1 MVSAAQPPSRDDAFL
16 WTRIEAI
23 YSIAPAMIGMDLLG
37 SAMMAG
43 LFWQQGNTIR
53 LLIWVF
59 ASAIVIAARTVAA
72 IAYKSGRFA
81 NIPSRRWAESL
92 TAFAAASGLL
102 WGGALGLIVATGTD
116 SEVMFAVCVAL
127 SGLTLSIAHVAYWPM
142 YAAFEIPVM
151 VAAALGFVASDRPG
165 HWPLAGAAMVMTI
178 VLLSVSRRL
187 AGQVLHAHRLAAAN
201 QALVESL
208 GARGKALEQACDA
221 LERVS
226 RTDPLTGLAN
236 RRQRDSR
243 LADEWERAL
252 RSGGSLAVVA
262 IDVDHFKRFNDAH
275 GHSEGDRCLKA
286 VAEMLQAGLRGP
298 IDLAARHGGE
308 EFMLIL
314 PGVDRAGAAS
324 IAERVRV
331 MVATCS
337 SDAGFALPEKVTISL
352 GVAAIHPAPGRSIHE
367 LTIAADAALYRAKM
381 AGRNRYELAAIDS
394 IAAAA

>member
-1 MVSAAQPPSRDDAFL
+1 MSREDLFL
-16 WTRIEAI
+16 KTRIDAI
-23 YSIAPAMIGMDLLG
+23 YSIAFAMIGMDLLG
-37 SAMMAG
+37 SVMMAG
-43 LFWQQGNTIR
+43 MFWRQGWG
-53 LLIWVF
+53 LWFDLWV
-59 ASAIVIAARTVAA
+59 IVSVLVIGARAGAAAA
-72 IAYKSGRFA
+72 YLSGRFSA
-81 NIPSRRWAESL
+81 IPPRRWAASL
-92 TAFAAASGLL
+92 IAFSAASGIA
-102 WGGALGLIVATGTD
+102 WGGALGLIAGTGTD
-116 SEVMFAVCVAL
+116 NEVMFAVCVSLA
-127 SGLTLSIAHVAYWPM
+127 GLTLSIAHVAYWPV
-142 YAAFEIPVM
+142 YAAFELPVM
-151 VAAALGFVASDRPG
+151 IAATSGFLIGNRPG
-165 HWPLAGAAMVMTI
+165 HWSLSAAAAVMTI
-178 VLLSVSRRL
+178 VLLTTSRRL
-187 AGQVLHAHRLAAAN
+187 AGQVLQAHKLAAAN

-208 GARGKALEQACDA
+208 GERGKALEQACDA

-236 RRQRDSR
+236 RRQRDNR
-243 LADEWERAL
+243 LADEWERGL
-252 RSGGSLAVVA
+252 RSGGPLAVVA

-352 GVAAIHPAPGRSIHE
+352 GVAAIHPAPGRSVHE

>member
-1 MVSAAQPPSRDDAFL
+1 
-16 WTRIEAI
+16 
-23 YSIAPAMIGMDLLG
+23 
-37 SAMMAG
+37 
-43 LFWQQGNTIR
+43 
-53 LLIWVF
+53 
-59 ASAIVIAARTVAA
+59 
-72 IAYKSGRFA
+72 
-81 NIPSRRWAESL
+81 
-92 TAFAAASGLL
+92 
-102 WGGALGLIVATGTD
+102 
-116 SEVMFAVCVAL
+116 MFAVCVAL

-165 HWPLAGAAMVMTI
+165 HWPLAGAAAVMTI
-178 VLLSVSRRL
+178 VLLGVSRRL

-201 QALVESL
+201 QTLVESL

-221 LERVS
+221 LDRVS

-236 RRQRDSR
+236 RRQRDIR
-243 LADEWERAL
+243 LAEEWERGL
-252 RSGGSLAVVA
+252 RSGGPLAVVA
-262 IDVDHFKRFNDAH
+262 IDVDHFKHFNDAH

-286 VAEMLQAGLRGP
+286 VAEMLQAGVRGP

-337 SDAGFALPEKVTISL
+337 NDPGYALPEKVTISL
-352 GVAAIHPAPGRSIHE
+352 GVAAIHPALGRSVHE

-381 AGRNRYELAAIDS
+381 AGRNRYELAATDS

>member
-16 WTRIEAI
+16 RTRIEAI
-23 YSIAPAMIGMDLLG
+23 YSIALAMIGMDLLG

-43 LFWQQGNTIR
+43 LFWQQGNTVW
-53 LLIWVF
+53 LLIWAF
-59 ASAIVIAARTVAA
+59 ASAIVIGARTVGAM
-72 IAYKSGRFA
+72 AYKSGRFA

-92 TAFAAASGLL
+92 TTFAAASGLL

-116 SEVMFAVCVAL
+116 SQVMFAVCVAL

-142 YAAFEIPVM
+142 YAAFELPVM
-151 VAAALGFVASDRPG
+151 VAAALGFFLSDRPG
-165 HWPLAGAAMVMTI
+165 HWPLAGAATVMTV

-262 IDVDHFKRFNDAH
+262 IDVDHFKRYNDAH

>member
-1 MVSAAQPPSRDDAFL
+1 MVSTPSSTPREDAFL
-16 WTRIEAI
+16 KTRIEAI
-23 YSIAPAMIGMDLLG
+23 YSIALAMIGMDLLG

-43 LFWQQGNTIR
+43 LFWQQGNR
-53 LLIWVF
+53 LWLLIWVI
-59 ASAIVIAARTVAA
+59 ASAIVIGSRMVATM
-72 IAYKSGRFA
+72 AYKSGRFA
-81 NIPSRRWAESL
+81 NIPSRRWAASL
-92 TAFAAASGLL
+92 ATFSAASGLL
-102 WGGALGLIVATGTD
+102 WGCALGLIVATGTD

-151 VAAALGFVASDRPG
+151 VAAALGFAISDRPG
-165 HWPLAGAAMVMTI
+165 HWPLAGAATVMTI

-243 LADEWERAL
+243 LAEEWERGL
-252 RSGGSLAVVA
+252 RSGGPLAVVA

-286 VAEMLQAGLRGP
+286 VAEMLQAGVRGP

-337 SDAGFALPEKVTISL
+337 NDPGFALPEKVTISL
-352 GVAAIHPAPGRSIHE
+352 GVAAIHPAPGRSVHE

-381 AGRNRYELAAIDS
+381 AGRNRYELAAMDS
-394 IAAAA
+394 VAAAA

>member
-1 MVSAAQPPSRDDAFL
+1 MSREDLFL
-16 WTRIEAI
+16 KARIDAI
-23 YSIAPAMIGMDLLG
+23 YSIAYPMIGMDLLG

-43 LFWQQGNTIR
+43 LFWQKGGGLWLT
-53 LLIWVF
+53 LWV
-59 ASAIVIAARTVAA
+59 AVSALVIGARGVVAA
-72 IAYKSGRFA
+72 AYQSGRFSH
-81 NIPSRRWAESL
+81 IPPRRWAASL
-92 TAFAAASGLL
+92 IGFSAASGVV
-102 WGGALGLIVATGTD
+102 WGAALGLIAATGTD
-116 SEVMFAVCVAL
+116 NEVMFAVCVSL
-127 SGLTLSIAHVAYWPM
+127 SGLTLSIVHVAYWPM
-142 YAAFEIPVM
+142 YAAFELPVM
-151 VAAALGFVASDRPG
+151 IAATWGFLVGSRPG
-165 HWPLAGAAMVMTI
+165 HWLLGAAAAVMTI
-178 VLLSVSRRL
+178 VLLSTSRRL
-187 AGQVLHAHRLAAAN
+187 AGQVLQAHKLAAAN

-208 GARGKALEQACDA
+208 GERGKALEQACDA

-243 LADEWERAL
+243 LADEWERGL
-252 RSGGSLAVVA
+252 RSGGPLAVVA

-352 GVAAIHPAPGRSIHE
+352 GVAAIHPAPGRSVHE

-394 IAAAA
+394 VAAAA

>member
-1 MVSAAQPPSRDDAFL
+1 MVSAAPSISRDDAFL
-16 WTRIEAI
+16 KVRIEAI
-23 YSIAPAMIGMDLLG
+23 YSIALAMIGMDLLG

-43 LFWQQGNTIR
+43 LFWQQGSTIW
-53 LLIWVF
+53 LPIWVL
-59 ASAIVIAARTVAA
+59 ASVVIISSRGVATM
-72 IAYKSGRFA
+72 AYRSGLFP
-81 NIPSRRWAESL
+81 NVPVRRWAASL
-92 TAFAAASGLL
+92 TAFAGASGLL

-116 SEVMFAVCVAL
+116 NEVMFAVCVAL
-127 SGLTLSIAHVAYWPM
+127 SGLTLSIAHVAYWPV
-142 YAAFEIPVM
+142 YAAFELPVM
-151 VAAALGFVASDRPG
+151 IAAALGFFLSERPG
-165 HWPLAGAAMVMTI
+165 HWSLAGAATVMTV
-178 VLLSVSRRL
+178 VLLGVSRRL
-187 AGQVLHAHRLAAAN
+187 AGQVLQAHRLAAAN

-243 LADEWERAL
+243 LADEWKRGL
-252 RSGGSLAVVA
+252 RSGGPLAVVA
-262 IDVDHFKRFNDAH
+262 IDVDHFKRFNDTH
-275 GHSEGDRCLKA
+275 GHAAGDHCLKV
-286 VAEMLQAGLRGP
+286 VAEMLQAGIRGP

-314 PGVDRAGAAS
+314 PGVDLAGAAS

-337 SDAGFALPEKVTISL
+337 NDPGSALPEKVTISL
-352 GVAAIHPAPGRSIHE
+352 GVAAIHPAPGRSVHE

-394 IAAAA
+394 VAAAA

>member
-16 WTRIEAI
+16 RTRIEAI
-23 YSIAPAMIGMDLLG
+23 YSIALAMIGMDLLG

-43 LFWQQGNTIR
+43 LFWQQGNTVW

-59 ASAIVIAARTVAA
+59 ASAIVIGARTVAA
-72 IAYKSGRFA
+72 MAYKSGRFA

-92 TAFAAASGLL
+92 TTFAAASGLL

-116 SEVMFAVCVAL
+116 SQVMFAVCVAL

-142 YAAFEIPVM
+142 YAAFELPVM
-151 VAAALGFVASDRPG
+151 VAAALGFFLSDRPG
-165 HWPLAGAAMVMTI
+165 HWPLAGAATVMTV

-226 RTDPLTGLAN
+226 RTDPLTGTAN

-262 IDVDHFKRFNDAH
+262 IDVDHFKRYNDAH

-286 VAEMLQAGLRGP
+286 VAEMLRAGLRGP

>member
-178 VLLSVSRRL
+178 VLLGVSRRL

>member
-1 MVSAAQPPSRDDAFL
+1 MSREDLFL
-16 WTRIEAI
+16 KARIDAI
-23 YSIAPAMIGMDLLG
+23 YSIAFAMIGMDLLG
-37 SAMMAG
+37 SVMMAG
-43 LFWQQGNTIR
+43 MFWRQGWGFWFD
-53 LLIWVF
+53 LWVVVSVLVIGAR
-59 ASAIVIAARTVAA
+59 ASAAA
-72 IAYKSGRFA
+72 AYLSGRFSA
-81 NIPSRRWAESL
+81 IPPRRWAASL
-92 TAFAAASGLL
+92 IAFSAASGIA
-102 WGGALGLIVATGTD
+102 WGGALGLIAGTGTD
-116 SEVMFAVCVAL
+116 NEVMFAVCVSLA
-127 SGLTLSIAHVAYWPM
+127 GLTLSIAHVAYWPV
-142 YAAFEIPVM
+142 YAAFELPVM
-151 VAAALGFVASDRPG
+151 IAATSGFLIGNRPG
-165 HWPLAGAAMVMTI
+165 HWSLSAAAAVMTI
-178 VLLSVSRRL
+178 VLLTTSRRL
-187 AGQVLHAHRLAAAN
+187 AGQVLQAHKLAAAN

-208 GARGKALEQACDA
+208 GERGKALEQACDA

-236 RRQRDSR
+236 RRQRDNR
-243 LADEWERAL
+243 LADEWERGL
-252 RSGGSLAVVA
+252 RSGGPLAVVA

-337 SDAGFALPEKVTISL
+337 SDAGYALPEKVTISL
-352 GVAAIHPAPGRSIHE
+352 GVAAIHPAPGRSVHE

-394 IAAAA
+394 VAVAA

>member
-1 MVSAAQPPSRDDAFL
+1 MFL
-16 WTRIEAI
+16 KTRLDAI
-23 YSIAPAMIGMDLLG
+23 YSIAFAMIGMDVLG

-43 LFWQQGNTIR
+43 LFWQQGAGFWLDVWVVAGMTI
-53 LLIWVF
+53 
-59 ASAIVIAARTVAA
+59 IAGRALGAA
-72 IAYKSGRFA
+72 AYRSGRFSH
-81 NIPSRRWAESL
+81 IPPRRWAASL
-92 TAFAAASGLL
+92 VALAGASGAA
-102 WGGALGLIVATGTD
+102 WGVALGTIVATGSD
-116 SEVMFAVCVAL
+116 NEVMFAVCVSL

-142 YAAFEIPVM
+142 YAAFELPVM
-151 VAAALGFVASDRPG
+151 IAASLGFLASDRPG
-165 HWPLAGAAMVMTI
+165 HWPLGGAAAVMTV
-178 VLLSVSRRL
+178 VLLSTSRRL
-187 AGQVLHAHRLAAAN
+187 AGQVLQAHKLAAAN

-208 GARGKALEQACDA
+208 GERGKALEQACDA

-252 RSGGSLAVVA
+252 RNGGPLAVVA
-262 IDVDHFKRFNDAH
+262 IDVDHFKRFNDTH
-275 GHSEGDRCLKA
+275 GHAEGDRCLKA
-286 VAEMLQAGLRGP
+286 VAEMLLAGVRGS

-314 PGVDRAGAAS
+314 PGIDQAGAAS

-337 SDAGFALPEKVTISL
+337 DDAGFALPEKVTVSL
-352 GVAAIHPAPGRSIHE
+352 GVAALDPAPGRSLHE

-381 AGRNRYELAAIDS
+381 GGRNRYELAVIDN

>member
-1 MVSAAQPPSRDDAFL
+1 MTRDDAFL
-16 WTRIEAI
+16 KARIEAV

-43 LFWQQGNTIR
+43 LFWRQGST
-53 LLIWVF
+53 LWLPVW
-59 ASAIVIAARTVAA
+59 VIASVVIIASRGVAA
-72 IAYKSGRFA
+72 GAYKSGSFP
-81 NIPSRRWAESL
+81 NIPARHWAASL
-92 TAFAAASGLL
+92 VAFAGASGLL

-116 SEVMFAVCVAL
+116 NEVMFAVCVAL
-127 SGLTLSIAHVAYWPM
+127 SGLTLSIAHVAYWPI

-151 VAAALGFVASDRPG
+151 VAAASGFLVSDRPG
-165 HWPLAGAAMVMTI
+165 HWPLAIAATVMTA

-187 AGQVLHAHRLAAAN
+187 AAQVLQAHRLAAAN

-243 LADEWERAL
+243 LADEWDRGL
-252 RSGGSLAVVA
+252 RNGGPLAVVA
-262 IDVDHFKRFNDAH
+262 IDVDHFKRFNDTH
-275 GHSEGDRCLKA
+275 GHAEGDRCLKA
-286 VAEMLQAGLRGP
+286 VAEMLQTGIRGP

-314 PGVDRAGAAS
+314 PGVDQAGAAS

-331 MVATCS
+331 MVATCGK
-337 SDAGFALPEKVTISL
+337 DRGFALPEKVTISL
-352 GVAAIHPAPGRSIHE
+352 GVAAIHPEPGRSVHE

-381 AGRNRYELAAIDS
+381 AGRDRYELAVIDRVAV
-394 IAAAA
+394 AA

>member
-1 MVSAAQPPSRDDAFL
+1 MVSTPSSTSRDDVFL
-16 WTRIEAI
+16 KTRIEAI
-23 YSIAPAMIGMDLLG
+23 YSIAVAMIGMDLLG
-37 SAMMAG
+37 STMMAG
-43 LFWQQGNTIR
+43 LFWQQGNTIW
-53 LLIWVF
+53 LLIWVL
-59 ASAIVIAARTVAA
+59 ASVVVIGARTAA
-72 IAYKSGRFA
+72 TMAYKSGRFA
-81 NIPSRRWAESL
+81 NVPSRHWARSL
-92 TAFAAASGLL
+92 TVFSAASGLL

-151 VAAALGFVASDRPG
+151 VAAALGFVAGDRPG
-165 HWPLAGAAMVMTI
+165 HWPLAGAATVMTV

-252 RSGGSLAVVA
+252 RSGGPLAVVA
-262 IDVDHFKRFNDAH
+262 IDVDHFKCFNDAH

-337 SDAGFALPEKVTISL
+337 DDPGFALPEKVTISL

-381 AGRNRYELAAIDS
+381 AGRNRYELAAADS
-394 IAAAA
+394 VAAAA

>member
-1 MVSAAQPPSRDDAFL
+1 
-16 WTRIEAI
+16 
-23 YSIAPAMIGMDLLG
+23 
-37 SAMMAG
+37 
-43 LFWQQGNTIR
+43 
-53 LLIWVF
+53 
-59 ASAIVIAARTVAA
+59 
-72 IAYKSGRFA
+72 
-81 NIPSRRWAESL
+81 
-92 TAFAAASGLL
+92 
-102 WGGALGLIVATGTD
+102 
-116 SEVMFAVCVAL
+116 
-127 SGLTLSIAHVAYWPM
+127 
-142 YAAFEIPVM
+142 
-151 VAAALGFVASDRPG
+151 
-165 HWPLAGAAMVMTI
+165 

-243 LADEWERAL
+243 LADEWERGL
-252 RSGGSLAVVA
+252 RSGGPLAVVA
-262 IDVDHFKRFNDAH
+262 IDVDHFKRFNDTH

-337 SDAGFALPEKVTISL
+337 SDPGFALPEKVTISL

-381 AGRNRYELAAIDS
+381 AGRNRYELAAADS
-394 IAAAA
+394 VAAAA

>member
-1 MVSAAQPPSRDDAFL
+1 MVSTPSSTSRDDVFL
-16 WTRIEAI
+16 KTRIEAI
-23 YSIAPAMIGMDLLG
+23 YSIALAMIGMDLLG
-37 SAMMAG
+37 STMMAG
-43 LFWQQGNTIR
+43 LFWQQGNTIW
-53 LLIWVF
+53 LLIWVL
-59 ASAIVIAARTVAA
+59 ASVVVIGARTVATM
-72 IAYKSGRFA
+72 AYKSGRFA
-81 NIPSRRWAESL
+81 NVPSRHWARSL
-92 TAFAAASGLL
+92 TVFSAASGLL

-151 VAAALGFVASDRPG
+151 VAAALGFVAGDRPG
-165 HWPLAGAAMVMTI
+165 HWPLAGAATVMTV

-187 AGQVLHAHRLAAAN
+187 ARQILHAHRLAAAN

-252 RSGGSLAVVA
+252 RSGGPLAVVA
-262 IDVDHFKRFNDAH
+262 IDVDHFKCFNDAH

-337 SDAGFALPEKVTISL
+337 NDPGFALPEKVTISL

-381 AGRNRYELAAIDS
+381 AGRNRYELAAADS
-394 IAAAA
+394 VAAAA

>member
-1 MVSAAQPPSRDDAFL
+1 MSREELFL
-16 WTRIEAI
+16 KARIDAI
-23 YSIAPAMIGMDLLG
+23 YSIAFAMIGMDLLG

-43 LFWQQGNTIR
+43 MFWQQGGGLWLN
-53 LLIWVF
+53 LW
-59 ASAIVIAARTVAA
+59 VIASVVIIGARGIAA
-72 IAYKSGRFA
+72 AAYRSGRFSH
-81 NIPSRRWAESL
+81 IPPRRWAASL
-92 TAFAAASGLL
+92 IAFAGASGIA
-102 WGGALGLIVATGTD
+102 WGAALGLIAATGTD
-116 SEVMFAVCVAL
+116 NEVMFAVCVSL

-142 YAAFEIPVM
+142 YAAFELPVM
-151 VAAALGFVASDRPG
+151 IAATLGFLVGNRPG
-165 HWPLAGAAMVMTI
+165 HWPLSAAAAVMAV
-178 VLLSVSRRL
+178 VLLSTSRRL
-187 AGQVLHAHRLAAAN
+187 AGQVLQAHKLAAAN

-208 GARGKALEQACDA
+208 GERGKALEQACDA

-243 LADEWERAL
+243 LADEWDRAL
-252 RSGGSLAVVA
+252 RNGGPLAVVA

-275 GHSEGDRCLKA
+275 GHAEGDRCLKA
-286 VAEMLQAGLRGP
+286 VAEMLMAGVRGP

-337 SDAGFALPEKVTISL
+337 NDAGFALPEKVTISL
-352 GVAAIHPAPGRSIHE
+352 GVAAIHPAPGRSVHE

>member
-1 MVSAAQPPSRDDAFL
+1 MTAATSSTSRDDAFL
-16 WTRIEAI
+16 KTRIEGI

-43 LFWQQGNTIR
+43 LFWQIGQR
-53 LLIWVF
+53 FWLPAWVLT
-59 ASAIVIAARTVAA
+59 SVIIIATRGVAA
-72 IAYKSGRFA
+72 VAYRSGLFP
-81 NIPSRRWAESL
+81 NIPVRRWAASL
-92 TAFAAASGLL
+92 VVFAAASGLL

-116 SEVMFAVCVAL
+116 NHVMFAVCVAL

-151 VAAALGFVASDRPG
+151 VAAAAGFAVSDRPG
-165 HWPLAGAAMVMTI
+165 HWPLAGAATAMTV
-178 VLLSVSRRL
+178 VLLIISRRL
-187 AGQVLHAHRLAAAN
+187 AGQILRAHRLAATN

-236 RRQRDSR
+236 RRQRDGR

-252 RSGGSLAVVA
+252 RSGASLAVVA
-262 IDVDHFKRFNDAH
+262 IDVDHFKRFNDTH
-275 GHSEGDRCLKA
+275 GHAEGDRCLKA
-286 VAEMLQAGLRGP
+286 VAEMLQAGIRGP
-298 IDLAARHGGE
+298 IDLAASHGGE

-314 PGVDRAGAAS
+314 PGVDQAGAAS

-331 MVATCS
+331 MVATCGK
-337 SDAGFALPEKVTISL
+337 DAGFALPEKVTISL
-352 GVAAIHPAPGRSIHE
+352 GVAALRPARGRSLHE

-381 AGRNRYELAAIDS
+381 NGRNRYELAQIDS

>member
-1 MVSAAQPPSRDDAFL
+1 MVSTPSSISWDDAFL
-16 WTRIEAI
+16 KTRIEAI
-23 YSIAPAMIGMDLLG
+23 YSIAVAMIGMDLLG
-37 SAMMAG
+37 SAMMAS
-43 LFWQQGNTIR
+43 LFWQQGNTIW

-59 ASAIVIAARTVAA
+59 ASMIVIGARTVATM
-72 IAYKSGRFA
+72 AYKSGRFTG
-81 NIPSRRWAESL
+81 IPGRRWAGSL
-92 TAFAAASGLL
+92 TVFSAASGVL
-102 WGGALGLIVATGTD
+102 WGGALGLIVATGSD
-116 SEVMFAVCVAL
+116 NEVMFSVCVAL

-142 YAAFEIPVM
+142 YAAFELPVM
-151 VAAALGFVASDRPG
+151 VAAALGFFVSDRPG
-165 HWPLAGAAMVMTI
+165 HWSLAGAATVMTV
-178 VLLSVSRRL
+178 VLLGVSRRL

-243 LADEWERAL
+243 LADEWERGL
-252 RSGGSLAVVA
+252 RSGGPLAVVA
-262 IDVDHFKRFNDAH
+262 IDVDHFKRFNDSH

-286 VAEMLQAGLRGP
+286 VAEMLQAGIRGP

-314 PGVDRAGAAS
+314 PGVDQAGAAS

-337 SDAGFALPEKVTISL
+337 NDAGYALPEKVTISL
-352 GVAAIHPAPGRSIHE
+352 GVAAIRPAPGRSVHE

-381 AGRNRYELAAIDS
+381 AGRNRYELAAADS
-394 IAAAA
+394 VAAAA

>member
-1 MVSAAQPPSRDDAFL
+1 MTEATSSMSRDDAFL
-16 WTRIEAI
+16 KTRIEAI
-23 YSIAPAMIGMDLLG
+23 YSIALAMIGMDLLG

-43 LFWQQGNTIR
+43 LFWQQGNTIW
-53 LLIWVF
+53 LPIWVL
-59 ASAIVIAARTVAA
+59 ASVIIIASRGVAEM
-72 IAYKSGRFA
+72 AYRSGLFP
-81 NIPSRRWAESL
+81 NIPIRHWAASL
-92 TAFAAASGLL
+92 VTFAGASGLL

-116 SEVMFAVCVAL
+116 NQVMFAVCVAL

-142 YAAFEIPVM
+142 YAAFELPVM
-151 VAAALGFVASDRPG
+151 IAAALGFFVSERPG
-165 HWPLAGAAMVMTI
+165 HWPLAGAATVMTV
-178 VLLSVSRRL
+178 VLLIVSRRL
-187 AGQVLHAHRLAAAN
+187 AGQVLQAHRLAAAN

-243 LADEWERAL
+243 LAEEWERGL
-252 RSGGSLAVVA
+252 RSGGPLAVVA
-262 IDVDHFKRFNDAH
+262 IDVDHFKRFNDSH
-275 GHSEGDRCLKA
+275 GHAEGDRCLKA
-286 VAEMLQAGLRGP
+286 VAEMLMAGVRGP

-352 GVAAIHPAPGRSIHE
+352 GVAAIHPAPGRSVHE

-381 AGRNRYELAAIDS
+381 AGRNRYELAVIDNVAV
-394 IAAAA
+394 AA

>member
-1 MVSAAQPPSRDDAFL
+1 
-16 WTRIEAI
+16 
-23 YSIAPAMIGMDLLG
+23 
-37 SAMMAG
+37 
-43 LFWQQGNTIR
+43 
-53 LLIWVF
+53 
-59 ASAIVIAARTVAA
+59 
-72 IAYKSGRFA
+72 
-81 NIPSRRWAESL
+81 
-92 TAFAAASGLL
+92 
-102 WGGALGLIVATGTD
+102 
-116 SEVMFAVCVAL
+116 MFAVCVSLA
-127 SGLTLSIAHVAYWPM
+127 GLTLSIAHVAYWPV
-142 YAAFEIPVM
+142 YAAFELPVM
-151 VAAALGFVASDRPG
+151 IAATSGFLIGNRPG
-165 HWPLAGAAMVMTI
+165 HWSLSAAAAVMTI
-178 VLLSVSRRL
+178 VLLTTSRRL
-187 AGQVLHAHRLAAAN
+187 AGQVLQAHKLAAAN

-208 GARGKALEQACDA
+208 GERGKALEQACDA

-236 RRQRDSR
+236 RRQRDNR
-243 LADEWERAL
+243 LADEWERGL
-252 RSGGSLAVVA
+252 RSGGPLAVVA

-314 PGVDRAGAAS
+314 PGVDRDGAAS

-352 GVAAIHPAPGRSIHE
+352 GVAAIHPAPGRSVHE

-394 IAAAA
+394 VAAAA

>member
-1 MVSAAQPPSRDDAFL
+1 MVSTPSSTSRDDVFL
-16 WTRIEAI
+16 KTRIEAI
-23 YSIAPAMIGMDLLG
+23 YSIAVAMIGMDLLG
-37 SAMMAG
+37 STMMAG
-43 LFWQQGNTIR
+43 LFWQQGNTIW
-53 LLIWVF
+53 LLIWVL
-59 ASAIVIAARTVAA
+59 ASVIVIGARTVATM
-72 IAYKSGRFA
+72 AYKSGRFA
-81 NIPSRRWAESL
+81 NVPSRHWARSL
-92 TAFAAASGLL
+92 TVFSAASGLL

-151 VAAALGFVASDRPG
+151 VAAALGFVAGDRPG
-165 HWPLAGAAMVMTI
+165 HWPLAGAATVMTV

-252 RSGGSLAVVA
+252 RSGGPLAVVA
-262 IDVDHFKRFNDAH
+262 IDVDHFKCFNDAH

-337 SDAGFALPEKVTISL
+337 DDPGFALPEKVTISL

-381 AGRNRYELAAIDS
+381 AGRNRYELAAADS
-394 IAAAA
+394 VAAAA

>member
-1 MVSAAQPPSRDDAFL
+1 MVSAAQPLSRDDAFL
-16 WTRIEAI
+16 RTRIEAI
-23 YSIAPAMIGMDLLG
+23 YSIALAMIGMDLLG

-43 LFWQQGNTIR
+43 LFWQQGNTIW
-53 LLIWVF
+53 LSLWVF
-59 ASAIVIAARTVAA
+59 ASAIVIGARTATTV
-72 IAYKSGRFA
+72 AYKSGRFA
-81 NIPSRRWAESL
+81 SIPNRRWAGSL
-92 TAFAAASGLL
+92 TAFSAASGLL

-116 SEVMFAVCVAL
+116 SQVMFAVCVAL

-151 VAAALGFVASDRPG
+151 AAAALGFVASDRPG
-165 HWPLAGAAMVMTI
+165 HWPLAGAATVMTI
-178 VLLSVSRRL
+178 VLLGVSRRL
-187 AGQVLHAHRLAAAN
+187 AGQVLHAPRLAAAN

-236 RRQRDSR
+236 RRQRDNR
-243 LADEWERAL
+243 LADEWERGL
-252 RSGGSLAVVA
+252 RSGGPLAVVA

-286 VAEMLQAGLRGP
+286 VAEMLQAGVRGP

-314 PGVDRAGAAS
+314 PGVDQAGAAS

-337 SDAGFALPEKVTISL
+337 SDAGYALPEKVTISL
-352 GVAAIHPAPGRSIHE
+352 GVAAIHPAPGRSVHE

-381 AGRNRYELAAIDS
+381 AGRNRYELGAIDS
-394 IAAAA
+394 VAAAA

>member
-1 MVSAAQPPSRDDAFL
+1 MSREDLFL
-16 WTRIEAI
+16 KTRIDAI
-23 YSIAPAMIGMDLLG
+23 YSIAFAMIGMDLLG
-37 SAMMAG
+37 SVMMAG
-43 LFWQQGNTIR
+43 MFWRQGWG
-53 LLIWVF
+53 LWFDLWVVV
-59 ASAIVIAARTVAA
+59 SVLVIGARAGAAAA
-72 IAYKSGRFA
+72 YLSGRFSA
-81 NIPSRRWAESL
+81 IPPRRWAASL
-92 TAFAAASGLL
+92 IAFSAASGIA
-102 WGGALGLIVATGTD
+102 WGGALGLIAGTGTD
-116 SEVMFAVCVAL
+116 NEVMFAVCVSLA
-127 SGLTLSIAHVAYWPM
+127 GLTLSIAHVAYWPV
-142 YAAFEIPVM
+142 YAAFELPVM
-151 VAAALGFVASDRPG
+151 IAATSGFLIGNRPG
-165 HWPLAGAAMVMTI
+165 HWSLSAAAAVMTI
-178 VLLSVSRRL
+178 VLLTTSRRL
-187 AGQVLHAHRLAAAN
+187 AGQVLQAHKLAAAN

-208 GARGKALEQACDA
+208 GERGKALEQACDA

-236 RRQRDSR
+236 RRQRDNR
-243 LADEWERAL
+243 LADEWERGL
-252 RSGGSLAVVA
+252 RSGGPLAVVA

-314 PGVDRAGAAS
+314 PGVDRDGAAS

-352 GVAAIHPAPGRSIHE
+352 GVAAIHPAPGRSVHE

>member
-1 MVSAAQPPSRDDAFL
+1 MVAAAQPPSRDDAFL
-16 WTRIEAI
+16 RTRIEAI
-23 YSIAPAMIGMDLLG
+23 YSIALAMIGMDLLG

-43 LFWQQGNTIR
+43 LFWQQGNRIW
-53 LLIWVF
+53 LLIWVV
-59 ASAIVIAARTVAA
+59 ASVIVIGARTGATV
-72 IAYKSGRFA
+72 AYKSGRFA
-81 NIPSRRWAESL
+81 NIPSRHWARSL
-92 TAFAAASGLL
+92 TAFSAASGLL

-116 SEVMFAVCVAL
+116 SQVMFAVCVAL

-142 YAAFEIPVM
+142 YAAFELPVM

-165 HWPLAGAAMVMTI
+165 HWPLAGAATVMTI
-178 VLLSVSRRL
+178 VLLGVSRRL

-243 LADEWERAL
+243 LAEEWERGL
-252 RSGGSLAVVA
+252 RSGGPLAVVA
-262 IDVDHFKRFNDAH
+262 IDVDHFKRFNDTH

-352 GVAAIHPAPGRSIHE
+352 GVAAIHPAPGRSVHE

-381 AGRNRYELAAIDS
+381 AGRNRYELAAVDS
-394 IAAAA
+394 VAAAA

>member
-1 MVSAAQPPSRDDAFL
+1 MSREDLFL
-16 WTRIEAI
+16 KARIDAI
-23 YSIAPAMIGMDLLG
+23 YSIAFAMIGMDLLG
-37 SAMMAG
+37 SVMMAG
-43 LFWQQGNTIR
+43 MFWRQGWG
-53 LLIWVF
+53 LWFDLWV
-59 ASAIVIAARTVAA
+59 IVSVLVIGARAGAAAA
-72 IAYKSGRFA
+72 YLSGRFSA
-81 NIPSRRWAESL
+81 IPPRRWAASL
-92 TAFAAASGLL
+92 IAFSAASGIA
-102 WGGALGLIVATGTD
+102 WGGALGLIAGTGTD
-116 SEVMFAVCVAL
+116 NEVMFAVCVSLA
-127 SGLTLSIAHVAYWPM
+127 GLTLSIAHVAYWPV
-142 YAAFEIPVM
+142 YAAFELPVM
-151 VAAALGFVASDRPG
+151 IAATSGFLIGNRPG
-165 HWPLAGAAMVMTI
+165 HWSLSAAAAVMTI
-178 VLLSVSRRL
+178 VLLTTSRRL
-187 AGQVLHAHRLAAAN
+187 AGQVLQAHKLAAAN

-208 GARGKALEQACDA
+208 GERGKALEQACDA

-236 RRQRDSR
+236 RRQRDNR
-243 LADEWERAL
+243 LADEWERGL
-252 RSGGSLAVVA
+252 RSGGPLAVVA

-314 PGVDRAGAAS
+314 PGVDRDGAAS

-352 GVAAIHPAPGRSIHE
+352 GVAAIHPAPGRSVHE